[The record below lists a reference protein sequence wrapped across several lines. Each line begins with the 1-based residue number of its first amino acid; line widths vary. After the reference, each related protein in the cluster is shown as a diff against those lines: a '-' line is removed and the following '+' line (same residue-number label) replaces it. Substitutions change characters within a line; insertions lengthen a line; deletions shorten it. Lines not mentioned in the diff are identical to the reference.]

1 MREIKCPICG
11 KVLKVI
17 KENTAPLEKKTVKI
31 HCNRCNTDIEQ
42 EV

>member
-1 MREIKCPICG
+1 MREAKCPICG

-17 KENTAPLEKKTVKI
+17 KEDHARSEKKKVKI